1 MAALTFTGAGAVKP
15 VMNAFFSISTG
26 ATVVV
31 EFSDFVELLPS
42 V

>member
-1 MAALTFTGAGAVKP
+1 MAASTEIGAGVAKP

-26 ATVVV
+26 ATEVV
-31 EFSDFVELLPS
+31 EFSDFVELAS